1 MAAAAMSYPIG
12 YDVTPQL
19 TGRNRVT
26 ALFRVLLA
34 IPHLIIVQA
43 FGYVMEVISVISWLA
58 IVITGK
64 MPQGL
69 WTFGV
74 GYMRWKT
81 RAYAYVL
88 LHRDEYPPFSMDED
102 PSYPASYIAGAFPTE
117 RNRLTVLLRLIWMI
131 PIAIYAAIIG
141 FIAAILYLIMWL
153 LIIITGAAPAG
164 LYNFT
169 VGALRIGTRLEA
181 YMLLLT
187 DEYPPFSMD

>member
-1 MAAAAMSYPIG
+1 MATANPYPVS

-19 TGRNRVT
+19 TGRNRLT
-26 ALFRVLLA
+26 ALFRIILA
-34 IPHLIIVQA
+34 IPQLLIVSA
-43 FGYVMEVISVISWLA
+43 FSYVAEAIAVIAWVA
-58 IVITGK
+58 IVITGN
-64 MPQGL
+64 MPRGL
-69 WTFGV
+69 WNLGV
-74 GYMRWKT
+74 GYMRWRT
-81 RAYAYVL
+81 RVNAYVL

-102 PSYPASYIAGAFPTE
+102 AGYQASYVSGEFPQQ

-153 LIIITGAAPAG
+153 LIIITGSAPAG

-169 VGALRIGTRLEA
+169 VGALRVGARLEA